1 MKFKTITQEIKSCT
15 PADLTLHALVSKTPK
30 MTAENY
36 NSVKRDIE
44 MNGQKDP
51 VIVYRG
57 KIIDGRHRWL
67 MLQELGVDIIY
78 YVELPNN
85 TTLKELKA
93 TVFSKEFRRHES
105 PAQLAISA
113 YYELTSEDSDYKT
126 LADVADVFGIPRPRV
141 SEVKQIAVTYGRM
154 DILTTIFNGD
164 RFDVG
169 TPYKPKYTDSLPAI
183 LNWLRENSSPTV
195 QSKKD
200 IGIKPRK
207 ELTSDEQMLVTT
219 FLAAVAK
226 ESVFVQEAIADA
238 MYTKLKEIRPEL
250 TDSAIREV

>member
-1 MKFKTITQEIKSCT
+1 MKFKTITQEIKSCN
-15 PADLTLHALVSKTPK
+15 PADLTLHMLVSKTPK
-30 MTAENY
+30 MNTENY
-36 NSVKRDIE
+36 NAVKRDIE
-44 MNGQKDP
+44 VNGQKDP

-67 MLQELGVDIIY
+67 MLQELEVDIIY

-85 TTLKELKA
+85 TTIKELKA
-93 TVFSKEFRRHES
+93 IVFSKEARRHES
-105 PAQLAISA
+105 PAQLAIGA
-113 YYELTSEDSDYKT
+113 YYELTSDDSDYKT

-219 FLAAVAK
+219 FLYALAK
-226 ESVFVQEAIADA
+226 ESVFVQEALADA
-238 MYTKLKEIRPEL
+238 LYTKIKEVRPEL
-250 TDSAIREV
+250 ADSAIREV